1 MRNFKQLFEIS
12 IASLKVTFPF
22 CKLIPSLKVSKMRKT
37 TKQAIITDKCSFK
50 RYYCIQCIQ
59 FKLYI
64 QEADKMLMMT
74 MIDSSQCETWFH
86 LLFGKKANPQQSP
99 YLRNWGAIVVRI
111 LIFFMAMI
119 MTAGLIMTMMVFT

>member
-1 MRNFKQLFEIS
+1 
-12 IASLKVTFPF
+12 
-22 CKLIPSLKVSKMRKT
+22 
-37 TKQAIITDKCSFK
+37 
-50 RYYCIQCIQ
+50 
-59 FKLYI
+59 
-64 QEADKMLMMT
+64 MLMMT

-119 MTAGLIMTMMVFT
+119 NDHGGWFDNDNDGVYLTKIRKI